1 MSLKTA
7 THESGTSRVL
17 LNQIL
22 ISSEACSDCTTVIDD
37 GLVGTLCPIFKCLV
51 HKETFLFAWVRKWS
65 RTKILASL

>member
-22 ISSEACSDCTTVIDD
+22 ISRNLRS
-37 GLVGTLCPIFKCLV
+37 LLRLCYSNLWCFSWHLMSHLQMPSTHRNFSFCLG
-51 HKETFLFAWVRKWS
+51 
-65 RTKILASL
+65 